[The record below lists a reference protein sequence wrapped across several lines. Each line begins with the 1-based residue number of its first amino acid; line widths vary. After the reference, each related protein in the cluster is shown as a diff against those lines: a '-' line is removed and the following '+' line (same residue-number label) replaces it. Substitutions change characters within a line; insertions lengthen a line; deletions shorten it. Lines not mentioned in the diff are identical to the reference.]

1 MEKDHLR
8 AGLFRMLQDCYG
20 LWTWEYDEKLE
31 LLSTNSISPYLHGQL
46 LLGKNRKELILEHGR
61 NAPEPLV
68 ISNIVGMTWAVV
80 VRHDQERQVQGFY
93 AIGPVL
99 TGKYSRKEVE
109 RIAETL
115 NLSISKKLA
124 LIDCLQAVPYISIN
138 VLFQHTVALHYYVTG
153 RKVRI
158 SDFAY
163 HTARQ
168 EQKKKRPE
176 YDEIPHAPHFNE
188 KKLLNMVRAGNLD
201 YHDALSA
208 VISASPGI
216 RMPQTDPV
224 RQAKYS
230 VVSFI
235 TLCTRAAI
243 EGGLSSEWAYTLSDT
258 YTVAVDSAQNISEIA
273 AISHTMYEDFIRRV
287 NQVRRKAGISKPV
300 RMCCDYIDT
309 HVTDPL
315 RLKTLAEQVGYT
327 EYYLSRKFKE
337 ETGITINAYICR
349 ARIREAKSLL
359 AATNLSVHEIADQLH
374 FSSRSYFSEQFK
386 KDTGMLPLEYR
397 EKHMS

>member
-1 MEKDHLR
+1 MMEDCLR
-8 AGLFRMLQDCYG
+8 AGLFQMLLDCYG

-31 LLSTNSISPYLHGQL
+31 LLSTNSISPFFQGQL
-46 LLGKNRKELILEHGR
+46 LLGGNRKEVILEHGR
-61 NAPEPLV
+61 DRAVPLI
-68 ISNIVGMTWAVV
+68 ISNIVGTTWAVV
-80 VRHDQERQVQGFY
+80 ARRDDEEKVQGFFV
-93 AIGPVL
+93 IGPVL
-99 TGKYSRKEVE
+99 TGKYSRKDAE
-109 RIAETL
+109 RAADTL
-115 NLSISKKLA
+115 NLSISNKLA

-138 VLFQHTVALHYYVTG
+138 VLFQHTVALQYYVTG

-158 SDFAY
+158 SDFVY

-168 EQKKKRPE
+168 EQKKKQQE
-176 YDEIPHAPHFNE
+176 YGEMPHASHFSE
-188 KKLLNMVRAGNLD
+188 KKLLDMVRTGNLD
-201 YHDALSA
+201 YHDVLSA
-208 VISASPGI
+208 SVSASPGI
-216 RMPQTDPV
+216 RMHRTDPV
-224 RQAKYS
+224 SQAKYS
-230 VVSFI
+230 VVAFI

-258 YTVAVDSAQNISEIA
+258 YTEAVDSAQNISEIA
-273 AISHTMYEDFIRRV
+273 AVSHTMYEDFIRRV

-327 EYYLSRKFKE
+327 EYYLSRKFKA
-337 ETGITINAYICR
+337 ETGESVNAYICR
-349 ARIREAKSLL
+349 ARMKEAKSLL
-359 AATNLSVHEIADQLH
+359 AATNLSIHEIADRLH

-386 KDTGMLPLEYR
+386 KDTGMLPMEYR